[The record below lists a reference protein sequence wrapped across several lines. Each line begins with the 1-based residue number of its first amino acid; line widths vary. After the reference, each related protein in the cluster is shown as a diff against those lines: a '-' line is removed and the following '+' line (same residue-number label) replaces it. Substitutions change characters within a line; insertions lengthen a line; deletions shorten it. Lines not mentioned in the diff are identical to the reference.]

1 MKLQQLAVIAFTAS
15 LFLAAPALQADEL
28 SMQETVTADDLKPN
42 QPQPY
47 IVKKGDTLW
56 DIANYFFKDPERW
69 IKIWER
75 NLYITN
81 PDLIYPGNEIWFD
94 GRLAKQ
100 GKQGGLTQVRPQPEV
115 VIKPAERL
123 EPKVD
128 PTLFLTALRRQDFIQ
143 PDEIKGNGHIVDS
156 VDERLN
162 YGANDRLYVTLGVQA
177 EEGDVFDIFR
187 TGDPVKDP
195 KTGKLTG
202 YLVNHLGQIEITSKS
217 GDLYRGTVLHA
228 YEELSRGDR
237 LKPAK
242 KINPRVQPNYPEGNV
257 AGLVMY
263 IRNDAAEAGQ
273 NQVIGINLGKVDGM
287 RPGTALSI
295 HRAGRVVKD
304 TVTGKA
310 VVLPEEK
317 IGELLVLVPQDKASI
332 ALVTKSTSAINI
344 GDSVRNQAN
353 H

>member
-28 SMQETVTADDLKPN
+28 SMQEVVTADDLKPN
-42 QPQPY
+42 LPQPY
-47 IVKKGDTLW
+47 VVKKGDTLW
-56 DIANYFFKDPERW
+56 DIANYFFKDPQRW

-100 GKQGGLTQVRPQPEV
+100 GKQGGLTKVRPQPEV
-115 VIKPAERL
+115 VLKPVEKL

-143 PDEIKGNGHIVDS
+143 PDAVNGVGHILDS

-162 YGANDRLYVTLGVQA
+162 YGANDRIYVKLDKPA
-177 EEGDVFDIFR
+177 AEGDLFDVFR
-187 TGDPVKDP
+187 TGDPVHDP
-195 KTGKLTG
+195 KTGRLVG
-202 YLVNHLGQIEITSKS
+202 YLVNHLGQIEVTSQAD
-217 GDLYRGTVLHA
+217 GTYRATVLNA
-228 YEELSRGDR
+228 YEEISRGDR

-242 KINPRVQPNYPEGNV
+242 KIDPRVQPNYPSGHIFG
-257 AGLVMY
+257 AVMY
-263 IRNDAAEAGQ
+263 IQNDAAEAGQ
-273 NQVIGINLGKVDGM
+273 NQVIGINLGKKDGM
-287 RPGTALSI
+287 TAGTALSI
-295 HRAGRVVKD
+295 HRAGRLVQD
-304 TVTGKA
+304 AVTGKQA
-310 VVLPEEK
+310 ALPEEK
-317 IGELLVLVPQDKASI
+317 IGELLVLVPQERASI
-332 ALVTKSTSAINI
+332 ALVTMSTSAINI
-344 GDSVRNQAN
+344 GDSVRNQAS